1 MSMPYTNQPS
11 VLRLKISLLIK
22 RISGYLYKFS
32 VTKANLDIFI
42 SKLGYLGEK
51 AYVEETPLYCNA
63 PHKIFIHDGCKL
75 SRFAQFI
82 ISPSS
87 EQGRFIM
94 KKKTIIAQGLLV
106 ITNNH
111 STRPRIG
118 NWQIDL
124 IYDSVDDRDKDV
136 IVEED
141 VWIGAYVTL
150 LYGVT
155 VGRGAIVGSN
165 SVVRCDIPP
174 YAIVVGNPAKIV
186 GYKLMPDEIIEHEKL
201 LYKDSERLDYD
212 ILQKNYNEFTLSRQK
227 QENQES
233 TK

>member
-1 MSMPYTNQPS
+1 MPYTNKPS
-11 VLRLKISLLIK
+11 ALRLKVSRLIK
-22 RISGYLYKFS
+22 TINGYLYKFS
-32 VTKANLDIFI
+32 VSKANLDIFI

-63 PHKIFIHDGCKL
+63 PQKIFIHEGCKL

-82 ISPSS
+82 ISPGS
-87 EQGRFIM
+87 EHGRFIM

-111 STRPRIG
+111 STRPKLG

-124 IYDSVDDRDKDV
+124 IYDSIDDKDKDV

-165 SVVRCDIPP
+165 SVVRCNIPP

-186 GYKLMPDEIIEHEKL
+186 GYKLTPDEIIEHEKL
-201 LYKDSERLDYD
+201 LYKNSERLDYD
-212 ILQKNYNEFTLSRQK
+212 ILQKNYNDFTLSRQK
-227 QENQES
+227 QKNQDS
-233 TK
+233 SK

>member
-1 MSMPYTNQPS
+1 
-11 VLRLKISLLIK
+11 
-22 RISGYLYKFS
+22 
-32 VTKANLDIFI
+32 
-42 SKLGYLGEK
+42 
-51 AYVEETPLYCNA
+51 
-63 PHKIFIHDGCKL
+63 
-75 SRFAQFI
+75 
-82 ISPSS
+82 
-87 EQGRFIM
+87 M

-111 STRPRIG
+111 STRPKLG

-124 IYDSVDDRDKDV
+124 IYDSIDDKDKDV

-186 GYKLMPDEIIEHEKL
+186 GYKLTPDEIIEHEKL
-201 LYKDSERLDYD
+201 LYKNSERLDYD
-212 ILQKNYNEFTLSRQK
+212 ILQKNYNDFTLSRQK
-227 QENQES
+227 NQDS
-233 TK
+233 QNQNTCRI